1 MQTFERACPVCFLM
15 FGEIG
20 GVGEPLPTKRTL
32 VRLLIGVNRSHVRL
46 VLGGRL
52 EGLLTLGTFVW
63 RLARVYSS
71 VLFQR
76 IFRLHIGV
84 AMLTLIR
91 LVMRMCLHMALE
103 LGLCGERLIFSALAA
118 SPVAAVSTLFI
129 LLETIDM
136 ISIDVAVEVSGFLE
150 SLSTGNT

>member
-1 MQTFERACPVCFLM
+1 M
-15 FGEIG
+15 
-20 GVGEPLPTKRTL
+20 
-32 VRLLIGVNRSHVRL
+32 RLLIGVNRSHVRL

-84 AMLTLIR
+84 AMLTLVR
-91 LVMRMCLHMALE
+91 FVMGVCLHMALE
-103 LGLCGERLIFSALAA
+103 LRLCGEGLVLSPLAA
-118 SPVAAVSTLFI
+118 CPVAAVSTLFV
-129 LLETIDM
+129 LLQTIDM